1 MAIFQSEERQRAKR
15 QKIEKAINLA
25 MLSRWSEAA
34 ELNRELIKDYPN
46 EPEAYNRLGKA
57 LMELGRYREARDAYA
72 EALRVDPMNTI
83 AQKNLAKLTKLV
95 EDEEA
100 GTAVTLTTGP
110 VDPSL
115 FIEETGKT
123 AQTSL
128 VDLAPADVRA
138 PLNPGDVVTLE
149 VQGNSVRVLGPN
161 NEYLGRLEP
170 KLGQRVLRLLELGNQ
185 YTATVTAADDTT
197 LRIIIRETYRAP
209 AMGDRPSFPTA
220 AEAFRAYTRDTVIRY
235 DTEEEEEEAYE
246 EAEVEPDIAAEA
258 ELDLETPLEEPDF
271 AEEQ

>member
-1 MAIFQSEERQRAKR
+1 MAIFSSEERQRAKR
-15 QKIEKAINLA
+15 QKVERAINLA

-34 ELNRELIKDYPN
+34 ELNRELIQEYPN
-46 EPEAYNRLGKA
+46 EPDAYNRLGKA

-123 AQTSL
+123 VQTAL

-138 PLNPGDVVTLE
+138 PLNPGDTVTLD
-149 VQGNSVRVLGPN
+149 VQGTGVRVLGPTG
-161 NEYLGRLEP
+161 EYLGRLEP
-170 KLGQRVLRLLELGNQ
+170 KLGQRLIRLLEMGNQ
-185 YTATVTAADDTT
+185 YTATVTAADDET
-197 LRIIIRETYRAP
+197 LRIIIRETYRSP
-209 AMGDRPSFPTA
+209 AMGDRPSFPTT
-220 AEAFRAYTRDTVIRY
+220 AEAFRAYTRDTVVRY

-246 EAEVEPDIAAEA
+246 EAEVEPDLAVEP
-258 ELDLETPLEEPDF
+258 ELDLEPPLEEPEF
-271 AEEQ
+271 PEER